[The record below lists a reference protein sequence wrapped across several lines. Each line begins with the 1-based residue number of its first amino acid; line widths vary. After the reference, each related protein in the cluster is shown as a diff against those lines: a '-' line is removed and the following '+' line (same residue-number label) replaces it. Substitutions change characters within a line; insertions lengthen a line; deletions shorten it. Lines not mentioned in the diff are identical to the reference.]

1 MPKQLNN
8 GQVTQALQRAFGFK
22 GRYTPMLDEVI
33 VPVYNIQDPSPATV
47 TLLCAGIVATPVGL
61 GTSNFKFCQLFN
73 PSGSGRM
80 INITHAHVTGTIKFN
95 LNIRYHD
102 VPGNEQRPE
111 SAFRD
116 RRNRGKPVGQVI
128 RDDQQTA
135 LVGSKIASLQIDGAL
150 SQSSSWQTSGAD
162 PRQPLTVL
170 EPGQGVIV
178 QDSVATPDDDSFE
191 VSWRWLE
198 IPLTETNPLGGIPG

>member
-47 TLLCAGIVATPVGL
+47 TLLCAGIVAVPITGAGDNL
-61 GTSNFKFCQLFN
+61 RFCQLFN
-73 PSGSGRM
+73 PRGSGRM
-80 INITHAHVTGTIKFN
+80 INVTHAHVVGTTKFD
-95 LNIRYHD
+95 LAIRYFD
-102 VPGNEQRPE
+102 LPGDDQRPD
-111 SAFRD
+111 AVFRD
-116 RRNRGKPVGQVI
+116 RRNRGTPVGQVR
-128 RDDQQTA
+128 RDDTEA
-135 LVGSKIASLQIDGAL
+135 NLVGFKIASLQIDGAL
-150 SQSSSWQTSGAD
+150 SQSASWQTSGAD

-178 QDSVATPDDDSFE
+178 QELVSSLAIDSFE
-191 VSWRWLE
+191 VSFRWLE
-198 IPLTETNPLGGIPG
+198 IPLTQTNPLGGIPG